1 MSLSKFGVR
10 KTHVNFGE
18 VKEKKMVHTK
28 RITVLTVV
36 ACLLLFAVSSQA
48 AKIPGTAGIATWQD
62 GPNAEGLY
70 YIVNVNYEAF
80 DGLDASDPLGI
91 TPGKTQYAYIMD
103 YVEGNEY
110 VGRFAVESTNGV
122 PLLDTATSTNGT
134 VNGVT
139 PGTDEP
145 AISGVDTYDDGNP
158 AALFIYSSGGDA
170 YFGLAGDRSAI
181 MVYTASNTYSVD
193 TVLAQITNSS
203 LSAAGEVVGPTVCTT
218 AIAGSTFCLNC
229 GPGGQIAPMEGIGIN
244 VLQNGSQVASA
255 ITGADGHYQVT
266 GLSEG
271 KYTVAVAS
279 DSNYA
284 PCSISS
290 MDVNVVCNSTTTS
303 NFCVCPQVC
312 GQQICVKTV
321 CDQNGTAVP
330 TPHTFVGINGPQ
342 ICKWVNTGADGIK
355 CFNGKKIIPGHY
367 RIRVL
372 APKGYQV
379 TGGDTQEFDLAQ
391 CESKNL
397 VFNVCPIPPCVQTVC
412 VSVVDNNAV
421 PVKDVVV
428 NVKCS
433 TPDKKSGTT
442 GADGTVCF
450 TLKPGN
456 HTASIVVPLGYRLYD
471 GDSKVQFSLA
481 RCESNS
487 VQFVLS
493 KIPYGPC
500 PKSCDY
506 WRSHPNNWPV
516 DSMWIGTSVLNKTA
530 LMNLLNGKLPN
541 GGKATGNDLT
551 IDLAQNLIATKLSI
565 AAGTDIA
572 DIETSVVAADEFLL
586 YDYPPGTKP
595 QGKGADLARKL
606 KNQLYSYLQD
616 CDYCQP

>member
-1 MSLSKFGVR
+1 
-10 KTHVNFGE
+10 
-18 VKEKKMVHTK
+18 MVHTK

-36 ACLLLFAVSSQA
+36 ACLLLFAVSSQSA
-48 AKIPGTAGIATWQD
+48 PIPGTTGVATWQD

-70 YIVNVNYEAF
+70 YIVTVNYEAF
-80 DGLDASDPLGI
+80 DGLDASDPLGV

-110 VGRFAVESTNGV
+110 VGRFDVESTNGV
-122 PLLDTATSTNGT
+122 PLLDVATSTNGT

-139 PGTDEP
+139 PGTDLPEVT
-145 AISGVDTYDDGNP
+145 AVVTYADGNP
-158 AALFIYSSGGDA
+158 AARFGYSDFGDP
-170 YFGLAGDRSAI
+170 YFGLAGDRSVI

-203 LSAAGEVVGPTVCTT
+203 LSAAGEVVGPTVCVAT
-218 AIAGSTFCLNC
+218 IAGNIFCLNC

-266 GLSEG
+266 GLAEG
-271 KYTVAVAS
+271 TYTVAVAGSS
-279 DSNYA
+279 DYA
-284 PCSISS
+284 PCSVSS
-290 MDVNVVCNSTTTS
+290 TDVNVACNSTTTT

-330 TPHTFVGINGPQ
+330 APHTYVGICGPQ
-342 ICKWVNTGADGIK
+342 ISKWSNTGADGVK
-355 CFNGKKIIPGHY
+355 CFNSTKIIPGHY
-367 RIRVL
+367 KVKVI
-372 APKGYQV
+372 APKGYQI
-379 TGGDTQEFDLAQ
+379 TGSDAQEFDLAQ

-397 VFNVCPIPPCVQTVC
+397 VFKVCPIPPCVQTVC
-412 VSVVDNNAV
+412 VSVVDNNTV

-433 TPDKKSGTT
+433 TPDKKSGKT
-442 GADGTVCF
+442 GSDGIVCF

-456 HTASIVVPLGYRLYD
+456 HTASIEVPLGYRLYNGD
-471 GDSKVQFSLA
+471 GKIQFSLA

-506 WRSHPNNWPV
+506 WKSHQCNWPV

-530 LMNLLNGKLPN
+530 LMNILNGKLPN
-541 GGKATGNDLT
+541 GAKANCNDLT
-551 IDLAQNLIATKLSI
+551 IDLAQNLIAAKLNI
-565 AAGTDIA
+565 AAGSDVADIA
-572 DIETSVVAADEFLL
+572 TSIVAADEFLL

-595 QGKGADLARKL
+595 QGKGADLARNL
-606 KNQLYSYLQD
+606 KNQLYDYVQD
-616 CDYCQP
+616 CTYCQH